1 MKYCLV
7 LTDIPA
13 IEKADE
19 IMLEYNRKNL
29 KIIDY
34 IKEHSNQR
42 IILNIFNLD
51 EALQYKEIEKLNA
64 IYVEN
69 KLNFS
74 IKLPSYN
81 EKIKDLLSS
90 LQVPFF
96 FDWIVTD
103 WDELLGYIQLGVSD
117 VYIGNN
123 LGFELDKV
131 AEVAH
136 QNNVQIRVFPNVA
149 QSSWK
154 ETSGLKKFFIRPED
168 VTFYS
173 DYVDVF
179 EFWGTDLKKQEIFY
193 KIYSKQEW
201 FGSLNEIIYELNEEL
216 DSRYIIPRFAEKR
229 VRCKKECLKGG
240 KCQICDR
247 IKELSHTLEE
257 AHIIVDYN
265 NNKEDLNN
273 GKRSEN

>member
-19 IMLEYNRKNL
+19 IILEYNRKNL

-42 IILNIFNLD
+42 IILNISNLN

-81 EKIKDLLSS
+81 EKIKDLLPS

-173 DYVDVF
+173 DYVDIF

-247 IKELSHTLEE
+247 IKELSYTLEE
-257 AHIIVDYN
+257 AHIIVDY

>member
-19 IMLEYNRKNL
+19 ILLEYNKKNL

-42 IILNIFNLD
+42 IILNISNLD

-81 EKIKDLLSS
+81 EKIKDLLPN

-96 FDWIVTD
+96 FDWIITD

-193 KIYSKQEW
+193 KIYNKQEW

-247 IKELSHTLEE
+247 IKELSYTLEE
-257 AHIIVDYN
+257 AHIIVDY

>member
-42 IILNIFNLD
+42 IILNISNLD

-265 NNKEDLNN
+265 NKEDLNN

>member
-19 IMLEYNRKNL
+19 ILLEYNRKNL

-42 IILNIFNLD
+42 IILNISNLD

-74 IKLPSYN
+74 IKLPNYN
-81 EKIKDLLSS
+81 EKIKNLLPN

-96 FDWIVTD
+96 FDWIITD

-117 VYIGNN
+117 VYIGDN

-131 AEVAH
+131 AEIAH

-154 ETSGLKKFFIRPED
+154 ETPGLKKFFIRPED

-229 VRCKKECLKGG
+229 IRCKKECLKGG

-265 NNKEDLNN
+265 NKEDLNN

>member
-19 IMLEYNRKNL
+19 ILLEYNRKNL

-42 IILNIFNLD
+42 IILNISNLD
-51 EALQYKEIEKLNA
+51 EALQYKEIERLNA
-64 IYVEN
+64 IYAEN

-74 IKLPSYN
+74 IKLPKYN
-81 EKIKDLLSS
+81 EKIKDLLSN
-90 LQVPFF
+90 LQIPFF
-96 FDWIVTD
+96 FDWIITD

-179 EFWGTDLKKQEIFY
+179 EFWGADLKKQEIFY

-265 NNKEDLNN
+265 NKEDLNN

>member
-19 IMLEYNRKNL
+19 ILLEYNRKNL

-42 IILNIFNLD
+42 IILNISNLD

-74 IKLPSYN
+74 IKLPKYN
-81 EKIKDLLSS
+81 EKIKDLLPN
-90 LQVPFF
+90 LQIPFF
-96 FDWIVTD
+96 FDWIITD

-131 AEVAH
+131 AEIAH

-179 EFWGTDLKKQEIFY
+179 EFWGADLKKQEIFY

-265 NNKEDLNN
+265 NKEDLNN
-273 GKRSEN
+273 GKRSKN